1 MRGIR
6 MRFYVLK
13 KHKISCTV
21 ADKLKILYRRL
32 LTCFS
37 PANSI
42 KKRDINFHILI
53 MCTCVNVH

>member
-1 MRGIR
+1 M

-13 KHKISCTV
+13 KHKISGTV

-42 KKRDINFHILI
+42 KKEI
-53 MCTCVNVH
+53 